1 MPRVK
6 LSVKLT
12 ERSIAKMPAPD
23 PSGAQT
29 LHWDTELHGFGVL
42 CSGKTNAKSFVVQR
56 DLPDGRTRR
65 VTVAAVNELALKE
78 ARRRAADWLD
88 SLRRGIDPKRK
99 VAVTTLRTALDDYIA
114 ARKDLRPGTLRA
126 YRLGVER
133 YLAPWA
139 DRPLRS
145 ITGDMVEERHRAI
158 VAEIGKGKR
167 YAGTTTANGAMR
179 VLRVLWNF
187 IAERTPDLGPN
198 PVRRLKRQWYKEE
211 RRERMV
217 STDELRAFY
226 AAVRALPNP
235 VARDY
240 LLLLLFTGLR
250 RTEAATLRWTD
261 VDLTERVIRLPAR
274 RTKAKRKLDLPMS
287 DFVHDLLVARRGLG
301 DAVFVFPS
309 SGKGGHIVEPRDPL
323 DAATGIRISAHDLR
337 RTFITVAESTD
348 ISPLAI
354 KALVNHDLGD
364 DVTSGYILM
373 ETKRLREAAQRVADR
388 LKASCGIAPVEGANV
403 LRLS

>member
-1 MPRVK
+1 M
-6 LSVKLT
+6 
-12 ERSIAKMPAPD
+12 
-23 PSGAQT
+23 
-29 LHWDTELHGFGVL
+29 
-42 CSGKTNAKSFVVQR
+42 
-56 DLPDGRTRR
+56 
-65 VTVAAVNELALKE
+65 NELALKE

-88 SLRRGIDPKRK
+88 NLRRGIDPKRK
-99 VAVTTLRTALDDYIA
+99 VTVTTLRTALDDYIA

-145 ITGDMVEERHRAI
+145 ITGDMVEERHRDI
-158 VAEIGKGKR
+158 VDEIGKGKR

-187 IAERTPDLGPN
+187 VAERTPDLGPN
-198 PVRRLKRQWYKEE
+198 PVRRLKRQWYKEQ

-217 STDELRAFY
+217 SAEELPAFY
-226 AAVRALPNP
+226 AAVRALPNS

-261 VDLTERVIRLPAR
+261 VDLTDRVIRLPAA
-274 RTKAKRKLDLPMS
+274 RTKAGRKLDLPMS

-323 DAATGIRISAHDLR
+323 DAVAAATGIRISAHDLR
-337 RTFITVAESTD
+337 RTYITVAEFTD
-348 ISPLAI
+348 MTPLAL
-354 KALVNHDLGD
+354 KALVNHDLGV
-364 DVTSGYILM
+364 DVTSGYIQM
-373 ETKRLREAAQRVADR
+373 KRARLREAAQRVADR
-388 LKASCGIAPVEGANV
+388 LKALCGVAPVEGANV
-403 LRLS
+403 AKLSRDGSRARTLLPAI